1 MQDPE
6 LEVLI
11 DRLESRTDFTLADLD
26 GVLRALVFL
35 LPDTVQDEENTAQ
48 RIGTADGAMHVADNA
63 FPDWDV
69 HIRGRAYGK
78 HGRWHCTLRE
88 NGKLDNDAAIGLGQS
103 PVLAQA
109 VLAAVLRLAMILKR
123 D

>member
-11 DRLESRTDFTLADLD
+11 NRLENEADLSLADFD
-26 GVLRALVFL
+26 GVLHALAYL
-35 LPDTVQDEENTAQ
+35 LPDAVVVEENAAQ
-48 RIGTADGAMHVADNA
+48 RIGTADGAMHVADDA

-88 NGKLDNDAAIGLGQS
+88 NDTRDNDAAIGMGQS
-103 PVLAQA
+103 PVLGQA
-109 VLAAVLRLAMILKR
+109 ILAAVLRLAMTLKR

>member
-6 LEVLI
+6 LEILI
-11 DRLESRTDFTLADLD
+11 GRLESQPDLTLADFD
-26 GVLRALVFL
+26 GVLHALAFL
-35 LPDTVQDEENTAQ
+35 LPDAVPDDEHAAQ
-48 RIGTADGAMHVADNA
+48 RISTADGAMHVADDA

-88 NGKLDNDAAIGLGQS
+88 NDARDNDAAIGVGQS

-109 VLAAVLRLAMILKR
+109 ILAAVLRLAMILKTE
-123 D
+123 

>member
-6 LEVLI
+6 LDILI
-11 DRLESRTDFTLADLD
+11 ERLENETHLTLADFD
-26 GVLRALVFL
+26 GVLHALASL
-35 LPDTVQDEENTAQ
+35 LPDAVPQDENAAL
-48 RIGTADGAMHVADNA
+48 RIGTVEGALQVADDA

-69 HIRGRAYGK
+69 HIRRRAYGK

-88 NGKLDNDAAIGLGQS
+88 DDARDSDAAIGLGES
-103 PVLAQA
+103 PLLGQA
-109 VLAAVLRLAMILKR
+109 ILAAVLRLAMILKK

>member
-6 LEVLI
+6 LEILI
-11 DRLESRTDFTLADLD
+11 DRLENEADLTLAEFG
-26 GVLRALVFL
+26 GVLHALAYL
-35 LPDTVQDEENTAQ
+35 LPGAAPDDEQAAQ
-48 RIGTADGAMHVADNA
+48 HIGTADGAMHVADAA

-88 NGKLDNDAAIGLGQS
+88 NDNLDNDAAIGLGKS
-103 PVLAQA
+103 PVLGQA
-109 VLAAVLRLAMILKR
+109 ILAAVLRLAMILKK

>member
-11 DRLESRTDFTLADLD
+11 DRLENEAELTLADFD
-26 GVLRALVFL
+26 GVLHALACL
-35 LPDTVQDEENTAQ
+35 LPGAAPDDKHAAKH
-48 RIGTADGAMHVADNA
+48 IGTADGAMHVADAA

-69 HIRGRAYGK
+69 HIRGRTYGK

-88 NGKLDNDAAIGLGQS
+88 NDNLDNDAAIGLGQS
-103 PVLAQA
+103 PVLGQA
-109 VLAAVLRLAMILKR
+109 ILAAVLRLAMILKK

>member
-11 DRLESRTDFTLADLD
+11 NRLENEADLSMADFD
-26 GVLRALVFL
+26 GVLLALAFL
-35 LPDTVQDEENTAQ
+35 LPDAVPVEGNAAQ
-48 RIGTADGAMHVADNA
+48 RIGTADGAMHVADDA

-88 NGKLDNDAAIGLGQS
+88 NDARDNDAAIGIGQS
-103 PVLAQA
+103 PILGQA
-109 VLAAVLRLAMILKR
+109 ILAAVLRLAMTLKR

>member
-1 MQDPE
+1 MQSPE

-11 DRLESRTDFTLADLD
+11 NRLENEADLSMADFD
-26 GVLRALVFL
+26 GVLHALAFL
-35 LPDTVQDEENTAQ
+35 LPDAVPVEENAAQ
-48 RIGTADGAMHVADNA
+48 RIGTADGAMHVADDA

-88 NGKLDNDAAIGLGQS
+88 NDARDNDAAIGIGQS
-103 PVLAQA
+103 PVLGQA
-109 VLAAVLRLAMILKR
+109 ILAAVLRLAMTLKR